1 MNEDGVWQPDEF
13 LTEFAGEAFDVE
25 QHATKILKQG
35 NMNEEVA
42 KLTTSLQSLDTLIQ
56 QHVCSHYTDL
66 LSHAVASSELEQSL
80 AVMAT
85 HIQSL
90 QLSTDRVRAR
100 VREPYDKI
108 KAGTTSLARLQQTA
122 DILRRVIRILQLSKR
137 LASAM
142 GQGETDLAKAASGLA
157 ELATLLQ
164 EDLTGLEVVEGEARR
179 VRQWRAEVERQGEQ
193 LLVRGLATG
202 NQAQLGTGLQVFYNL
217 GTLPE
222 VVGNMV
228 EELHTKLKATW
239 VEGLDI
245 KRISDKSQVEGVG
258 RNGKAGPGKA
268 AMPGPGNMAA
278 FRATLWSNIDSL
290 LDSLHAHMVKMF
302 HLQRLLCKKVDPVT
316 HQPYIS
322 TLSTPSLVLH
332 SWSKLTTM
340 VKDSLA
346 AAQAKSNFVRQA
358 CEGEYPKMVK
368 LYSELW
374 VKMKYTGAQ
383 YSTNTGQME
392 EVGMVGDIFVGEEM
406 EEGLRESLAQFEN
419 AYLARSLSR
428 LFDPVN
434 LMFSGTGVP
443 SQEEVNNIFTV
454 MSSELSIAMVEGRL
468 LSSVTKNICKAVSL
482 FCVKCEG
489 CVDSE
494 ASQVIGQ
501 PTTAQLQNVGIVNT
515 LAVFGDG
522 LANLCTEQISVLG
535 QQRVD
540 TLLLAGQEVE
550 KQMEGATGPLL
561 ASVGDSVEAILLT
574 VHKED
579 FSLEVDST
587 NPAPAC
593 SLYMKELQAF
603 LERIARDF
611 LSTFTCKDFLATQL
625 QPLAEKTIQRFVL
638 QGSLVRPL
646 GSGGAMRL
654 ASDCAQ
660 LEFALSSILGPS
672 GQSAIGPTGLTALGG
687 SYRLLRA
694 FRSLLFLTPADMASF
709 PGLGTTVPYSIALH
723 LLISRCP
730 AVLPSPAASLGW
742 SLARYTNW
750 LEDHQGERERL
761 LLVQGAVEAYV
772 AAARARQDKSFVPQ
786 YPVLIE
792 VLQRGLAAY

>member
-1 MNEDGVWQPDEF
+1 MSEEDIWQPDEF
-13 LTEFAGEAFDVE
+13 LNEFAGDEFDVE

-42 KLTTSLQSLDTLIQ
+42 KLTSSLQSLDVLIQ

-90 QLSTDRVRAR
+90 QLSTDRVRSR

-108 KAGTTSLARLQQTA
+108 RAGTTSLARLQQTA

-137 LASAM
+137 LAVSM

-157 ELATLLQ
+157 ELSSLLQ

-179 VRQWRAEVERQGEQ
+179 ARQWRAEVERQGEQ
-193 LLVRGLATG
+193 LLVRGLTTG

-222 VVGNMV
+222 IVDNMV
-228 EELHTKLKATW
+228 EELHAKLKTTW

-245 KRISDKSQVEGVG
+245 KRISDKSQVEGPGKNG
-258 RNGKAGPGKA
+258 RGGPGKA
-268 AMPGPGNMAA
+268 SMPGPGNMAA

-290 LDSLHAHMVKMF
+290 LDSLHSHMVKMF
-302 HLQRLLCKKVDPVT
+302 HLQRLLCKKVDPMT

-322 TLSTPSLVLH
+322 SLSTPSLVLQ
-332 SWSKLTTM
+332 SWSKITTM
-340 VKDSLA
+340 VKESLA

-368 LYSELW
+368 LYNELW
-374 VKMKYTGAQ
+374 VKMKYTGSQ
-383 YSTNTGQME
+383 YNTPAGQVDE
-392 EVGMVGDIFVGEEM
+392 IGVAANIFVGDEM
-406 EEGLRESLAQFEN
+406 DEGLRESLTQFEH

-434 LMFSGTGVP
+434 LMFSGSGTP
-443 SQEEVNNIFTV
+443 SQEEVTNIFSV

-501 PTTAQLQNVGIVNT
+501 PTTAQLQNVGIVNI

-522 LANLCTEQISVLG
+522 LVNLCNQQLSVLG
-535 QQRVD
+535 QQRVN
-540 TLLLAGQEVE
+540 TLVVAGQEVE
-550 KQMEGATGPLL
+550 KQMVAATEPLL

-579 FSLEVDST
+579 FSLDVDT
-587 NPAPAC
+587 NNPAPAC
-593 SLYMKELQAF
+593 SLYMKELQGF

-611 LSTFTCKDFLATQL
+611 LSTFTCKQFLSSQL

-694 FRSLLFLTPADMASF
+694 FRSLLFLTPADMATF
-709 PGLGTTVPYSIALH
+709 PGLGSTVPYSIALH

-730 AVLPSPAASLGW
+730 DILPSPAASLGW

-750 LEDHQGERERL
+750 LEEHQGERERL

-772 AAARARQDKSFVPQ
+772 AAARARQDKSYVPQ
-786 YPVLIE
+786 YPVLIQ
-792 VLQRGLAAY
+792 VLQAGLASS

>member
-1 MNEDGVWQPDEF
+1 MSEEDAWQPDEF
-13 LTEFAGEAFDVE
+13 LSEFAGEAFDVE

-35 NMNEEVA
+35 SMNEEVA
-42 KLTTSLQSLDTLIQ
+42 KLTSSLQSLDVLIQ

-137 LASAM
+137 LAVSM

-157 ELATLLQ
+157 ELSSLLQ

-179 VRQWRAEVERQGEQ
+179 ARQWRAEVERQGEQ

-222 VVGNMV
+222 IVDNMV
-228 EELHTKLKATW
+228 EELHSKLKSTW

-245 KRISDKSQVEGVG
+245 KRISDKSQVEGLSKNG
-258 RNGKAGPGKA
+258 RGGPGKA
-268 AMPGPGNMAA
+268 SMPGPGNMAA
-278 FRATLWSNIDSL
+278 FRATLWANIDSL
-290 LDSLHAHMVKMF
+290 LDSLHSHMVKMF
-302 HLQRLLCKKVDPVT
+302 HLQRLLCKKVDPMT

-322 TLSTPSLVLH
+322 SLSTPSLVQH
-332 SWSKLTTM
+332 SWTKITAM
-340 VKDSLA
+340 VKESFA
-346 AAQAKSNFVRQA
+346 TAQAKSNFVRQA

-368 LYSELW
+368 LYNELW

-383 YSTNTGQME
+383 YNTQVGQME
-392 EVGMVGDIFVGEEM
+392 EVGLASNIFTGDEM
-406 EEGLRESLAQFEN
+406 DEGLRESLTQFEH

-443 SQEEVNNIFTV
+443 SQGEVANIFSV

-501 PTTAQLQNVGIVNT
+501 PTPAQLQNVGIVNT
-515 LAVFGDG
+515 LAVFGEG
-522 LANLCTEQISVLG
+522 LGSLCNQQMSVLG
-535 QQRVD
+535 HQRVN
-540 TLLLAGQEVE
+540 TLIVAGQEVQ
-550 KQMEGATGPLL
+550 KQMVAATEPLL
-561 ASVGDSVEAILLT
+561 DSVGDSVEAILLT

-579 FSLEVDST
+579 FSLEVDT
-587 NPAPAC
+587 NNPASAC
-593 SLYMKELQAF
+593 SLYMKELQGF

-611 LSTFTCKDFLATQL
+611 LSTFTCKEFLSTQL

-672 GQSAIGPTGLTALGG
+672 GQSAVGPTGLTALGG

-694 FRSLLFLTPADMASF
+694 YRSLLFLTPSDMATF
-709 PGLGTTVPYSIALH
+709 PGLGSTVPYSIALH

-730 AVLPSPAASLGW
+730 EILPSPAASLGW

-750 LEDHQGERERL
+750 LEEHQGERERL

-772 AAARARQDKSFVPQ
+772 AAARARQDKSYVPQ
-786 YPVLIE
+786 YPVLIQ
-792 VLQRGLAAY
+792 VLQAGLACS

>member
-1 MNEDGVWQPDEF
+1 
-13 LTEFAGEAFDVE
+13 
-25 QHATKILKQG
+25 
-35 NMNEEVA
+35 MNEEVA
-42 KLTTSLQSLDTLIQ
+42 KLTNSLQSLDVLIQ

-108 KAGTTSLARLQQTA
+108 RAGTTSLARLQQTA

-137 LASAM
+137 LALAM

-157 ELATLLQ
+157 ELASLLQ

-222 VVGNMV
+222 MVGNMV

-258 RNGKAGPGKA
+258 KTSRAGPGKA

-278 FRATLWSNIDSL
+278 FRATLWSNIDNL
-290 LDSLHAHMVKMF
+290 LDSLHSHMVKMF
-302 HLQRLLCKKVDPVT
+302 HLQRLLCKKVDPLT

-322 TLSTPSLVLH
+322 ALSTPSLVLH
-332 SWSKLTTM
+332 SWSKLTAM
-340 VKDSLA
+340 VKESLG

-368 LYSELW
+368 LYNELW

-383 YSTNTGQME
+383 YSTPAGQVE
-392 EVGMVGDIFVGEEM
+392 EVGVVGNIFVGEEM
-406 EEGLRESLAQFEN
+406 EEGLRESLTQFEH

-443 SQEEVNNIFTV
+443 SQEEVNNIFSV
-454 MSSELSIAMVEGRL
+454 MSSELSIAMVESRL

-515 LAVFGDG
+515 LAVFGEG
-522 LANLCTEQISVLG
+522 LASLCTEQMSVLG
-535 QQRVD
+535 QQRVN
-540 TLLLAGQEVE
+540 TLLVAGQEVE
-550 KQMEGATGPLL
+550 RQMVGATGPLL

-574 VHKED
+574 IHKED
-579 FSLEVDST
+579 FSLEVDT
-587 NPAPAC
+587 NNPAPAC

-611 LSTFTCKDFLATQL
+611 LSTFTCKEFLSTQL

-709 PGLGTTVPYSIALH
+709 PGLGSTVPYSVSLH

-730 AVLPSPAASLGW
+730 DILPSPAASLGW

-786 YPVLIE
+786 YPVLLE
-792 VLQRGLAAY
+792 VLQRGLAAS

>member
-1 MNEDGVWQPDEF
+1 MSEEDAWQPDEF
-13 LTEFAGEAFDVE
+13 LSEFAGEAFDVE

-35 NMNEEVA
+35 SMNEEVA
-42 KLTTSLQSLDTLIQ
+42 KLTSSLQSLDVLIQ

-137 LASAM
+137 LAVSM

-157 ELATLLQ
+157 ELSSLLQ

-179 VRQWRAEVERQGEQ
+179 ARQWRAEVERQGEQ
-193 LLVRGLATG
+193 LLVRGLTTG

-222 VVGNMV
+222 IVDSMV
-228 EELHTKLKATW
+228 EDLHSKLKSTW

-245 KRISDKSQVEGVG
+245 KRISDKSQVEGLSKNG
-258 RNGKAGPGKA
+258 RAGPGKA
-268 AMPGPGNMAA
+268 SMPGPGNMAA
-278 FRATLWSNIDSL
+278 FRATLWANIDSL
-290 LDSLHAHMVKMF
+290 LDSLHSHMVKMF
-302 HLQRLLCKKVDPVT
+302 HLQRLLCKKVDPMT

-322 TLSTPSLVLH
+322 SLSTPSLVQH
-332 SWSKLTTM
+332 SWTKITAM
-340 VKDSLA
+340 VKESFA
-346 AAQAKSNFVRQA
+346 TAQAKSNFVRQA

-368 LYSELW
+368 LYNELW

-383 YSTNTGQME
+383 YNTQPGQME
-392 EVGMVGDIFVGEEM
+392 EVGVASNIFTGDEM
-406 EEGLRESLAQFEN
+406 DEGLRESLTQFEH

-443 SQEEVNNIFTV
+443 SQEEVANIFSV
-454 MSSELSIAMVEGRL
+454 MSSEISIAMVEGRL

-515 LAVFGDG
+515 LAVFGEG
-522 LANLCTEQISVLG
+522 LGSLCNQQMSVLG
-535 QQRVD
+535 NQRVN
-540 TLLLAGQEVE
+540 TLIVAGQEVQ
-550 KQMEGATGPLL
+550 KQMVAATEPLL
-561 ASVGDSVEAILLT
+561 DSVGDSVEAILLT

-579 FSLEVDST
+579 FSLEVDT
-587 NPAPAC
+587 NNPASAC
-593 SLYMKELQAF
+593 SLYMKELQGF

-611 LSTFTCKDFLATQL
+611 LSTFTCKEFLSTQL

-672 GQSAIGPTGLTALGG
+672 GQSAVGPTGLTALGG

-694 FRSLLFLTPADMASF
+694 YRSLLFLTPSDMATF
-709 PGLGTTVPYSIALH
+709 PGLGSTVPYSIALH

-730 AVLPSPAASLGW
+730 EILPSPAASLGW
-742 SLARYTNW
+742 SLARYTTW
-750 LEDHQGERERL
+750 LEEHQGERERL

-772 AAARARQDKSFVPQ
+772 AAARARQDKSYVPQ
-786 YPVLIE
+786 YPVLIQ
-792 VLQRGLAAY
+792 VLQAGLACS

>member
-1 MNEDGVWQPDEF
+1 MSEEDAWQPDEF
-13 LTEFAGEAFDVE
+13 LSEFAGEAFDVE

-35 NMNEEVA
+35 SMNEEVA
-42 KLTTSLQSLDTLIQ
+42 KLTSSLQSLDVLIQ

-137 LASAM
+137 LAVSM

-157 ELATLLQ
+157 ELSSLLQ

-179 VRQWRAEVERQGEQ
+179 ARQWRAEVERQGEQ
-193 LLVRGLATG
+193 LLVRGLTTG

-222 VVGNMV
+222 IVDSMV
-228 EELHTKLKATW
+228 EELHSKLKSTW

-245 KRISDKSQVEGVG
+245 KRISDKSQVEGLSKNG
-258 RNGKAGPGKA
+258 RAGPGKA
-268 AMPGPGNMAA
+268 SMPGPGNMAA
-278 FRATLWSNIDSL
+278 FRATLWANIDSL
-290 LDSLHAHMVKMF
+290 LDSLHSHMVKMF
-302 HLQRLLCKKVDPVT
+302 HLQRLLCKKVDPMT

-322 TLSTPSLVLH
+322 SLSTPSLVQH
-332 SWSKLTTM
+332 SWTKITAM
-340 VKDSLA
+340 VKESFA
-346 AAQAKSNFVRQA
+346 TAQAKSNFVRQA

-368 LYSELW
+368 LYNELW

-383 YSTNTGQME
+383 YNTQPGQME
-392 EVGMVGDIFVGEEM
+392 EVGVASNIFTGDEM
-406 EEGLRESLAQFEN
+406 DEGLRESLTQFEH

-443 SQEEVNNIFTV
+443 SQEEVANIFSV
-454 MSSELSIAMVEGRL
+454 MSSEISIAMVEGRL

-515 LAVFGDG
+515 LAVFGEG
-522 LANLCTEQISVLG
+522 LGSLCNQQMSVLG
-535 QQRVD
+535 NQRVN
-540 TLLLAGQEVE
+540 TLIVAGQEVQ
-550 KQMEGATGPLL
+550 KQMVAATEPLL
-561 ASVGDSVEAILLT
+561 DSVGDSVEAILLT

-579 FSLEVDST
+579 FSLEVDT
-587 NPAPAC
+587 NNPASAC
-593 SLYMKELQAF
+593 SLYMKELQGF

-611 LSTFTCKDFLATQL
+611 LSTFTCKEFLSTQL

-672 GQSAIGPTGLTALGG
+672 GQSAVGPTGLTALGG

-694 FRSLLFLTPADMASF
+694 YRSLLFLTPSDMATF
-709 PGLGTTVPYSIALH
+709 PGLGSTVPYSIALH

-730 AVLPSPAASLGW
+730 EILPSPAASLGW
-742 SLARYTNW
+742 SLARYTTW
-750 LEDHQGERERL
+750 LEEHQGERERL

-772 AAARARQDKSFVPQ
+772 AAARARQDKSYVPQ
-786 YPVLIE
+786 YPVLIQ
-792 VLQRGLAAY
+792 VLQAGLACS

>member
-1 MNEDGVWQPDEF
+1 MSEDDNWQPDEF
-13 LTEFAGEAFDVE
+13 LSEFAGEAFDVE

-42 KLTTSLQSLDTLIQ
+42 KLTSSLQSLDVLIQ

-137 LASAM
+137 LAVSM
-142 GQGETDLAKAASGLA
+142 CQGETDLAKAASGLA
-157 ELATLLQ
+157 ELSSLLQ

-179 VRQWRAEVERQGEQ
+179 ARQWRAEVERQGEQ

-222 VVGNMV
+222 IVDNMV
-228 EELHTKLKATW
+228 EELHSKLKATW

-245 KRISDKSQVEGVG
+245 KRISDKSQVEGLG
-258 RNGKAGPGKA
+258 KNGKGGPGKA
-268 AMPGPGNMAA
+268 SMPGPGNMAA

-290 LDSLHAHMVKMF
+290 LDSLHSHMVKMF
-302 HLQRLLCKKVDPVT
+302 HLQRLLCKKVDPMT
-316 HQPYIS
+316 HQPYITS
-322 TLSTPSLVLH
+322 LSTPSLVQH
-332 SWSKLTTM
+332 SWNKITAM
-340 VKDSLA
+340 VKESFA
-346 AAQAKSNFVRQA
+346 TAQAKSNFVRQA

-368 LYSELW
+368 LYNELW

-383 YSTNTGQME
+383 YNTPSGQMD
-392 EVGMVGDIFVGEEM
+392 EVGVTSNIFTGDEM
-406 EEGLRESLAQFEN
+406 DEGLRESLTQFEH

-443 SQEEVNNIFTV
+443 SQEEVANIFSV

-515 LAVFGDG
+515 LAVFGEG
-522 LANLCTEQISVLG
+522 LGSLCNQQMNVLG
-535 QQRVD
+535 HQRVN
-540 TLLLAGQEVE
+540 TLIVAGQEVE
-550 KQMEGATGPLL
+550 KQMVAATEPLL
-561 ASVGDSVEAILLT
+561 DSVGDSVEAILLT

-579 FSLEVDST
+579 FSLEVDSN
-587 NPAPAC
+587 NPASAC
-593 SLYMKELQAF
+593 SLYMKELQGF

-611 LSTFTCKDFLATQL
+611 LSTFSCKEFLSTQL

-672 GQSAIGPTGLTALGG
+672 GQSAVGPTGLTALGG

-694 FRSLLFLTPADMASF
+694 YRSLLFLTPSDMASF
-709 PGLGTTVPYSIALH
+709 PGLGSTVPYSIALH

-730 AVLPSPAASLGW
+730 DILPSPAASLGW
-742 SLARYTNW
+742 SLARYTTW
-750 LEDHQGERERL
+750 LEEHQGERERL
-761 LLVQGAVEAYV
+761 LLVQGALEAYV
-772 AAARARQDKSFVPQ
+772 AAARARQDKSYVPQ
-786 YPVLIE
+786 YPVLVQ
-792 VLQRGLAAY
+792 VLQAGLACS